1 MNNDPNKNK
10 WLREEYTRL
19 RSAAMKRVKRARS
32 AGLGNMPNIMGAE
45 YLLPRLRDVDTTDN
59 ELLGLLVAEVRS
71 FLARPTKLSELR
83 AELAEGIVALR
94 AVPIFRA
101 FTDRDAEA
109 FYEFSLYAS
118 AELQDKLRYLL
129 NNHYVGIT
137 SVRGQEVYDYVSSE
151 FDQWYTLYKKKAK

>member
-32 AGLGNMPNIMGAE
+32 AGLGNMPDIMGAE

-59 ELLGLLVAEVRS
+59 ELLGLLVQEVQS
-71 FLARPTKLSELR
+71 FLARPTKLLELR
-83 AELAEGIVALR
+83 ARLAEETAALR
-94 AVPIFRA
+94 TVPIFRA
-101 FTDRDAEA
+101 FMNRDAQA

-129 NNHYVGIT
+129 NNHYVGVA
-137 SVRGQEVYDYVSSE
+137 SARGQEVYEYVVSE
-151 FDQWYTLYKKKAK
+151 FEQWYTLYKKKTN